1 MMEIYLER
9 SKRDSDMFE
18 LYYVNKYKRT
28 VLLAI
33 LYVDH
38 VADIMGRE
46 WDEIRDNNKMQI
58 KPIEILSTQIVT

>member
-1 MMEIYLER
+1 MEIYLER

-46 WDEIRDNNKMQI
+46 WDEIRDNNKIQI
-58 KPIEILSTQIVT
+58 KPIEILSTKIVP